1 MLPLLSKTLSTSET
15 IIRTVNKCAHI
26 SVVCLRAEKGR
37 VEVIPRTALFN
48 FHCQSRSA
56 TENVVGFMKKGV
68 SIITR
73 FLYRSRKIILL
84 ILVVVLV
91 TLVFSF
97 LMAPL
102 VNNDASNNA
111 NNGANDE
118 INDRTIP
125 TTGTIYVSGLE
136 IYGGDIKSESEKV
149 YVDWGELTL
158 GASKNATFYV
168 RSTSNVDVELG
179 LNVTNWIPSGIEE
192 YLDISWDYNGTM
204 LSSGP
209 DQVPLLVTVNLTV
222 ASNEEFIDFIVENN
236 VTSFGFDMTV
246 YASGV

>member
-1 MLPLLSKTLSTSET
+1 
-15 IIRTVNKCAHI
+15 
-26 SVVCLRAEKGR
+26 

-48 FHCQSRSA
+48 FHFQRRWA
-56 TENVVGFMKKGV
+56 TKNVAGSMKKGV
-68 SIITR
+68 SRIAR
-73 FLYRSRKIILL
+73 FLYSSRKTILL

-111 NNGANDE
+111 GNGANDE

-125 TTGTIYVSGLE
+125 TTGTIYVKDLE
-136 IYGGDIKSESEKV
+136 IYGGDTKSESGKV
-149 YVDWGELTL
+149 YIDWGELTL

-179 LNVTNWIPSGIEE
+179 LNVTNWTPGGIED
-192 YLDISWDYNGTM
+192 YLDIFWDYDGTL

-209 DQVPLLVTVNLTV
+209 NQVPLLVTVNLAV
-222 ASNEEFIDFIVENN
+222 SSSGEFVDFIVENE

-246 YASGV
+246 YASGA